1 MTEAGRWLRL
11 LINVT
16 EYLLMFF
23 VIIECNSFFI
33 HSVDNGGSDT
43 GDIITYIAVF
53 FAALLFAL
61 YLFTSSRRIRMEFC
75 RFVFIPVLLEIP
87 VLLFYV
93 LNVRHLNYWPMQ
105 RGYLYDF
112 AAFIPLMICVFYLAR
127 KRGNAFSLF
136 DKHADLVFGLAVINL
151 VLYGLVTFAP
161 QLVYSDIVKTRWTGT
176 GWIGIF
182 RNFYNLCNVGQA
194 GIRDVFGFK
203 VYRNVA
209 FFVEPLMYGVPLLTA
224 LYTELFLRAGH
235 LRRFRAAILSIAVL
249 TSFSTLSIM
258 LMVVAWG
265 LYGMKSMKEK
275 NRLRWGILIAAIV
288 AVGLCWLLWRKVQ
301 LGTTKTSSLMVHLE
315 DYWLCFR
322 AFLEKPLTG
331 GGYYQTSLIENFM
344 SQERLTGN
352 RGLSNTIG
360 LVLAEGGIL
369 LGGICMLPFMICF
382 LQARKKENRGVA
394 LWNVG
399 MFGLYVLTVLIFRL
413 HLLLLIAFG
422 YSLLEVR
429 KSPNTGRWRIFWVCD
444 DVRVKSPETE
454 DSLLVGGKKT
464 AETGRKGKTAKEH
477 ILRKTIVVLV
487 GAVLISLSA
496 RHLLKYAYI
505 FLQKYQI
512 TIGQSQWKTITAMI
526 AVILWAA
533 VILTIL
539 RDREDWGKWEVGC
552 LFLGGA
558 AGSVLF
564 FLSYTWLYSCMHTYL
579 MRRGLWGDALESGI
593 LFGIYL
599 AGTGVI
605 SYGLLSVKRG
615 WRGRT
620 GAAAAVLLSIV
631 SVMFLYGKADRYLQQ
646 NVSMIEA
653 DRDKLEEVVDAA
665 SGDVYAN
672 TDSALYHALNSGIS
686 LCPSKDHGFCVYQN
700 ASVLFPVGTDI
711 KALFDNGYQMTKLSD
726 QSLLY
731 SKDTKMIETLS
742 EKGYEFYR
750 YYPYSTAV
758 DLVYEAAVNELEVT
772 SEGGVLLKGEGQ
784 SIQKGPSHR
793 LDKGEYTIAF
803 ELHTEDRKTAKAAK
817 TGSGQPVC
825 RLEASIYNGKTKV
838 ASKEVL
844 DSDFD
849 EQGNAVIEV
858 PFKVEDCEGVDYQV
872 YALGTAGLEVK
883 GIEVAETPTY
893 ITTTEY
899 NGTGLPVREAYYET
913 DGRLHYMREGYACV
927 RKEYDRVGLPVSIRY
942 EDGEGNGVIT
952 SIGYAEIH
960 YEYDTVRGNKT
971 RETYYDEA
979 GRRMRLW
986 SGASSVSWTYNRNSC
1001 PIEQRFFDTQ
1011 DEPVTLSDGYS
1022 IIRREYNN
1030 QNALLEEAY
1039 FDTEGHPVLC
1049 AQGFAKVHKEYDEK
1063 NRLIQERYYDTEEKP
1078 VYIAS
1083 GCAGIDRTYDEN
1095 DNMIEQRL
1103 CDEEGELINGT
1114 DRYAALVREYDSLR
1128 RVTAERYEDRNGN
1141 PAVLARGYHSF
1152 TREYDDSGNITW
1164 QWFFDADGAKVVLT
1178 DGYAGIHQI
1187 YNDKKQIIRE
1197 EYYGEDGNLILLPKG
1212 YAAVER
1218 EYDQA
1223 GNMTVQRFYDL
1234 EDKPVII
1241 TDGYWKQVR
1250 DFNERRQSIH
1260 EEYYDTR
1267 NQPADLPQNWSIV
1280 EKEYNE
1286 AGDEVVTRFLDASG
1300 DPVLRTEGYSE
1311 ISRTYN
1317 ERHQIV
1323 REEYNG
1329 TDGNL
1334 ILMPKGYA
1342 ATEREY
1348 DPVGNMTVQRFY
1360 DLEDKPVM
1368 ITDGYWKQV
1377 REFNER
1383 RQVVREEYY
1392 DTRGRLTMT
1401 EAGYAIVEREYD
1413 RNGVASEP
1421 VYYDADGARIELD
1434 QSA

>member
-112 AAFIPLMICVFYLAR
+112 AAFIPLMICVFYLSR
-127 KRGNAFSLF
+127 KRGTAFSLF

-344 SQERLTGN
+344 SQERLIGN

-369 LGGICMLPFMICF
+369 LGSICMLPFMICF
-382 LQARKKENRGVA
+382 LQARKKENRGIA

-429 KSPNTGRWRIFWVCD
+429 KSPNTGRWLIFWVCNSNLYESGD
-444 DVRVKSPETE
+444 AGRTI
-454 DSLLVGGKKT
+454 
-464 AETGRKGKTAKEH
+464 ETGQKEKKEIKKLVLWKVLA
-477 ILRKTIVVLV
+477 ILAGV
-487 GAVLISLSA
+487 VLISLSA

-512 TIGQSQWKTITAMI
+512 TLGQSQWKTITAMI
-526 AVILWAA
+526 TVILWAA

-620 GAAAAVLLSIV
+620 GAAAAVLFSIV

-750 YYPYSTAV
+750 YYPYPTAV

-825 RLEASIYNGKTKV
+825 RLEASIYNGKMKV

-952 SIGYAEIH
+952 SNGYAEIH

-1197 EYYGEDGNLILLPKG
+1197 EYYGEDGNLILMPKG

-1223 GNMTVQRFYDL
+1223 GNLTVQSFYDL
-1234 EDKPVII
+1234 EDKPVIT

-1267 NQPADLPQNWSIV
+1267 NQLADLPQNWSIV

-1329 TDGNL
+1329 TDGNV
-1334 ILMPKGYA
+1334 ILLPKGYA

-1348 DPVGNMTVQRFY
+1348 DAVGNMTVQSFY
-1360 DLEDKPVM
+1360 DLEDKPV
-1368 ITDGYWKQV
+1368 ITTDGYWKQI
-1377 REFNER
+1377 RDFNER